1 MINQDLIIEWPD
13 YGAKPVDERDAALID
28 DTIRIL
34 EARNPTGEL
43 AEMLRRKPVWAHRS
57 AFGFAPWPEANLDN
71 TFDEDGAEVFV
82 EVIITDLGRRH
93 RREKAAGAI
102 EAAFAGPDDSIR
114 RKLREKLGRDREG
127 SRRRTTYDR
136 IILSLLFELAKA
148 VRFDWD
154 DGKVRFGNMPTPN
167 EVVVEYYLRLQRW
180 PGHDLER
187 AREHI
192 LRELDKFSSR
202 PRPI

>member
-102 EAAFAGPDDSIR
+102 
-114 RKLREKLGRDREG
+114 
-127 SRRRTTYDR
+127 
-136 IILSLLFELAKA
+136 
-148 VRFDWD
+148 
-154 DGKVRFGNMPTPN
+154 
-167 EVVVEYYLRLQRW
+167 
-180 PGHDLER
+180 
-187 AREHI
+187 
-192 LRELDKFSSR
+192 
-202 PRPI
+202 